1 MSRSSWFSARVR
13 LVLLIEGAGAR
24 GYADSVFVFRA
35 ADFDDAFQRAL
46 ALGRKQEQ
54 EYVGGEGKR
63 VRRRLKE
70 VISLDI
76 LRADDL
82 DGAEVYSEPV
92 DLAAGEASN
101 FDQVFTPEA
110 SKPTQ
115 TV

>member
-1 MSRSSWFSARVR
+1 MSQQSWFSTRVR
-13 LVLLIEGAGAR
+13 LVVLIEGAHAMR
-24 GYADSVFVFRA
+24 YSDSVFVFRA
-35 ADFDDAFQRAL
+35 ADFDDAFRRAL

-70 VISLDI
+70 VVSLDI
-76 LRADDL
+76 ISADDL

-92 DLAAGEASN
+92 DLATGEASD
-101 FDQVFTPEA
+101 FDQVFTPES

-115 TV
+115 TI